1 MTWEMMRYREK
12 NETKI
17 LSSLAAP
24 TTAITVA
31 VVVVVVVYRVAEIR
45 KNAKQNTR
53 IHNGTLSTTIHIVRT
68 LQVERQPER
77 IM

>member
-1 MTWEMMRYREK
+1 MTWEMMRHREK

-31 VVVVVVVYRVAEIR
+31 VVVVVVYRVAEIR